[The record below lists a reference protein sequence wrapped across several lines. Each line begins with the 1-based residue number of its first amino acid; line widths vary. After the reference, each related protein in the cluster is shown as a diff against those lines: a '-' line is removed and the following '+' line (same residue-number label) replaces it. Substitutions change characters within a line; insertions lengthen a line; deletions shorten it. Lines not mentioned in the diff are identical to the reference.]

1 MKSYPDNYKSMG
13 GLLVLAALV
22 FAAGCAAKAP
32 APLPGT
38 FEDYGARAEIII
50 KDLPYV
56 KGMEKNPDL
65 MLDVYSN
72 PHQGLWPVVVMIHG
86 GAWFKGSKEMENYS
100 FLCMALA
107 GRGYVVFNINHR
119 LVPSVRIKSQA
130 EDAMAAVIWVKE
142 HAVEYGG
149 DPERIGVAGGSS
161 GGHLAA
167 LVAWA
172 SDDPYFTP
180 TGEYSGPL
188 DSDVAAAALYYPV
201 LDLDRTL
208 VENGS
213 IFAPAARLVLVGKV
227 GKKYKQALLH
237 LSAKSHLDASSA
249 PAIFLTGDADSL
261 KLYPQ
266 SVEFQKRLE
275 DLGVDS
281 SLYTAPGKGHGFTSQ
296 YWEPE
301 TGESLRL
308 MVEFF
313 DRHLK

>member
-1 MKSYPDNYKSMG
+1 MTERRDKYEKG
-13 GLLVLAALV
+13 QGLLTLAALIL
-22 FAAGCAAKAP
+22 AAGCAAKAP
-32 APLPGT
+32 APPPGS
-38 FEDYGARAEIII
+38 FEDYGAHAELIIR
-50 KDLPYV
+50 DLPYV
-56 KGMEKNPDL
+56 EGMENNRDL

-86 GAWFKGSKEMENYS
+86 GAWFKGSKEMENYT

-107 GRGYVVFNINHR
+107 SRGYVVFNLNHR

-142 HAVEYGG
+142 HAAEYGG

-172 SDDPYFTP
+172 SDDPYFIP
-180 TGEYSGPL
+180 TGEYRGPL
-188 DSDVAAAALYYPV
+188 DSDVAVAALFYPV

-227 GKKYKQALLH
+227 GAKYREALLH
-237 LSAKSHLDASSA
+237 ISPKSHLDPSAA

-266 SVEFQKRLE
+266 SVEFQKSLE

-301 TGESLRL
+301 TAESLRL
-308 MVEFF
+308 MIEFF
-313 DRHLK
+313 DRYLK